1 MLGVAQPAALQMS
14 AIKAPRANAQE
25 EATPLIECAL
35 TPRGRAVQRPLEG
48 QVLKVQYK
56 RGTWNTAFNRAV
68 LLADM
73 CIEMDASVLIQQQ
86 MP

>member
-1 MLGVAQPAALQMS
+1 MLIW
-14 AIKAPRANAQE
+14 IKNISVVVR
-25 EATPLIECAL
+25 T
-35 TPRGRAVQRPLEG
+35 RAVQRPLEG
-48 QVLKVQYK
+48 QKE

-86 MP
+86 LPWRRFEKETQNRKDHFKFKC